1 MVSDAKPILHN
12 RQQKIK
18 NARNVHKELK
28 QIDQEEND
36 TPADQPR
43 QKRSNTGKHSER
55 FDPSK
60 P

>member
-12 RQQKIK
+12 RQQKK
-18 NARNVHKELK
+18 NARNVNKELK
-28 QIDQEEND
+28 QIDQEENEI
-36 TPADQPR
+36 PVDQPR
-43 QKRSNTGKHSER
+43 QKRSNAGKHSER